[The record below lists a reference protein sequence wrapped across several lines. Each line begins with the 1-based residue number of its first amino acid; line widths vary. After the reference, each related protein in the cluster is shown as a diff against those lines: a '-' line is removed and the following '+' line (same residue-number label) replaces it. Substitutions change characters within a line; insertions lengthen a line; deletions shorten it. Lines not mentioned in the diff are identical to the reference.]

1 MEKMNQIP
9 NYLSK
14 KEKELAK
21 QFENFAQ
28 NELNQIDRKINK
40 HKKIENATWLNL
52 GKNNLLGIRAD
63 NLFGGQNLTYTMQ
76 CIAMQEISYAS
87 PSLGL
92 SYAAHD
98 NLCINQLI
106 RFGSTAQ
113 LKKYLPK
120 LITGNYIGALAISEK
135 NAGSDAM
142 NIQLKATKTKN
153 GYILNGHKMWIT
165 NAPIASVIIVYASSS
180 KINNKNKLTAF
191 IIDKN
196 VKNWKIGNIPNKIGM
211 VGSLT
216 AEIIFDNCFVP
227 NENMLGQEHNAS
239 KIMMSGL
246 DYERLILSA
255 GPVGIMKKCIEITKN
270 HLQTRIQFQNTLDSF
285 QLMQA
290 KIADMYTSYIAASS
304 LMFNTA
310 YECDNLQ
317 VNSTNCAACFL
328 FAAESATKVALQ
340 TIQALGAKGYITDF
354 EAAQLLADAKLY
366 EIGGGTT
373 EIRRLL
379 IGKNI
384 LKS

>member
-1 MEKMNQIP
+1 MEKMNQLP
-9 NYLSK
+9 NHLSA
-14 KEKELAK
+14 KEKKLAK
-21 QFENFAQ
+21 QFEDFAKKQ
-28 NELNQIDRKINK
+28 LNQIAEKINK
-40 HKKIENATWLNL
+40 NKKIENDTWLNL
-52 GKNNLLGIRAD
+52 GKNNLLGIRA
-63 NLFGGQNLTYTMQ
+63 NKSFGGQGLTYTMQ
-76 CIAMQEISYAS
+76 CIAMQEVSYAS

-106 RFGSTAQ
+106 RFGSTSQ
-113 LKKYLPK
+113 QKKYMPK
-120 LITGNYIGALAISEK
+120 LITGKHIGALAISEK

-142 NIQLKATKTKN
+142 NMQLKATKTEN

-165 NAPIASVIIVYASSS
+165 NAPIASVIIVYANSLMV
-180 KINNKNKLTAF
+180 KNKNKLTAF
-191 IIDKN
+191 IIDKSI
-196 VKNWKIGNIPNKIGM
+196 KNWKIGNIPNKIGM
-211 VGSLT
+211 LGSLT
-216 AEIIFDNCFVP
+216 AEIIFENCFIP
-227 NENMLGQEHNAS
+227 NENILGQEHNAS

-246 DYERLILSA
+246 DYERLVLSA
-255 GPVGIMKKCIEITKN
+255 GPIGIMKKCIEITKK
-270 HLQTRIQFQNTLDSF
+270 HLQTRTQFQNSLGSF

-290 KIADMYTSYIAASS
+290 KIADMYTNYIAASS
-304 LMFNTA
+304 LMFNIA

-340 TIQALGAKGYITDF
+340 TIQALGAKGYSTDF

-379 IGKNI
+379 IGRNI